1 SIGHPFR
8 FYCVTGSMRVVK
20 DQTHGVAVPAAHKAD
35 TVAHRRPAHTAALA
49 RNRTLVY
56 GEGHG
61 IALMQRHYI
70 GALIAGTALGHDEL
84 APREILAGLRQQDGN
99 LHWKPM
105 FAIQILMQAI
115 VVALAILKHQRCRP
129 CLACPMAPFQKY
141 LKGIG

>member
-1 SIGHPFR
+1 
-8 FYCVTGSMRVVK
+8 MRIVK

-35 TVAHRRPAHTAALA
+35 TAALA

-99 LHWKPM
+99 LHWKHM

-115 VVALAILKHQRCRP
+115 VIALAILKHQRCRP

-141 LKGIG
+141 LKGIGVADINAKLLIPPIGDGDQIRI